1 MVKSGKVW
9 QSVAKSG
16 KELQSVAKKGY
27 EWQSVAKSDKVHVL
41 LVLLAS
47 PHILCD

>member
-47 PHILCD
+47 PHIFCD